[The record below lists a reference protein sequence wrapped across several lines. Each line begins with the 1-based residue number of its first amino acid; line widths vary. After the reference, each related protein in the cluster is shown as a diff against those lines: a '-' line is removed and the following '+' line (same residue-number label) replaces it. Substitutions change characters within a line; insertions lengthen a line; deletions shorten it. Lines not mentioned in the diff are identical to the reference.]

1 MKRPVRNILI
11 AVLLIAVVITFHTVR
26 RNSTMRGL
34 ETIIIENQRDCL
46 LSVADV
52 DSLILTAFP
61 SLTNEDI
68 KNVHCGDVQKMLLQH
83 PYVEEASVEMTT
95 GGKMKTE
102 ITPAVPVV
110 RLFYQ
115 NNEFYISHSGKCLPL
130 AANHYRHIIVGNV
143 DANEPPLRNISA
155 LNLADTSNHKQPKS
169 LLKIWKMAS
178 FLHDNKQYDDV
189 FDQICI
195 DNAGDICLV
204 PKLGDMTVVV
214 GDTND
219 LDKKF
224 ENLWAFFEQGIS
236 QTGWDTYSVINLKYR
251 DQVVCTKRNR

>member
-1 MKRPVRNILI
+1 
-11 AVLLIAVVITFHTVR
+11 
-26 RNSTMRGL
+26 
-34 ETIIIENQRDCL
+34 
-46 LSVADV
+46 
-52 DSLILTAFP
+52 
-61 SLTNEDI
+61 
-68 KNVHCGDVQKMLLQH
+68 
-83 PYVEEASVEMTT
+83 
-95 GGKMKTE
+95 
-102 ITPAVPVV
+102 
-110 RLFYQ
+110 
-115 NNEFYISHSGKCLPL
+115 
-130 AANHYRHIIVGNV
+130 
-143 DANEPPLRNISA
+143 
-155 LNLADTSNHKQPKS
+155 
-169 LLKIWKMAS
+169 MAS

>member
-11 AVLLIAVVITFHTVR
+11 AVLVIAIVITFHTVR
-26 RNSTMRGL
+26 RNSIMRGL
-34 ETIIIENQRDCL
+34 ETIIVGNQKECL

-52 DSLILTAFP
+52 DSLIMEAYPTLKE
-61 SLTNEDI
+61 EDI
-68 KNVHCGDVQKMLLQH
+68 KNVDCDGVEKMLEAH
-83 PYVEEASVEMTT
+83 PYIEEASVGMTT

-102 ITPAVPVV
+102 VTPAIPVV

-115 NNEFYISHSGKCLPL
+115 GNEYYLSYNGRCLPL
-130 AANHYRHIIVGNV
+130 AARHYRHIIVGNV
-143 DANEPPLRNISA
+143 ESEEPQLHNITA
-155 LNLADTSNHKQPKS
+155 LNLADTSNHKQPES
-169 LLKIWKMAS
+169 LMKIWKMAT
-178 FLHDNKQYDDV
+178 FLHDNSQYDDV

-195 DNAGDICLV
+195 DESGDICIV

-224 ENLWAFFEQGIS
+224 ENLWTFFEQGIS

-251 DQVVCTKRNR
+251 DQVVCTKRKR